1 MASNDVI
8 GALYYK
14 VVLDPRGFARGAATV
29 KSEQDLIARAI
40 KSSVSDFDKLQAEL
54 DAIGDRAV
62 KASEQERKILG
73 DYQKQ
78 IISQM
83 EGIVDKEKELEK
95 IAEENKRAEAEKEVL
110 ANLQKVL
117 DKKKEAKKI
126 AQDLA
131 DVQIAEEKRASK
143 EALKAEKHRIAEEKR
158 LEKELAE
165 YRRQRQGRRFEDLS
179 RYFTSFGR
187 FRVLLRRLGEGASN
201 VNGGLS
207 KMAGNLAQAA
217 GMSPAM
223 QGLARS
229 FGALGIK
236 ILAIGAAVTVFAKFM
251 SSAIMAAD
259 RFRRQQIKLMPL
271 LDNNADKTR
280 RFMDEVMSLAAR
292 TGFATDTMFG
302 LSEALINVGMSAER
316 AVSVGKLLAG
326 LSGGDEQRLKSI
338 AKAYTDVMM
347 KGRLMGQEAL
357 QFANAGIP
365 IYKAIAD
372 SLNVSAGEA
381 RKMMEE
387 GLISAE
393 QMAMALQQ
401 FGMTRNL
408 SQQLSENMKT
418 VSGQFARIKT
428 LVEQIMGLIGS
439 GKDTAFAQFL
449 KMIGDGLEM
458 FQQMQAAIGVI
469 YDALEK
475 LEEFNPFDPSTWGVL
490 KDTPWGSW
498 AMTEEERAKKQR
510 EEQKKTNEERAKAA
524 KAEEEARKLQEET
537 YKAASDAMRE
547 RARMSEQEREDMEK
561 RKEFEEWLAQQ
572 NVNEEQ
578 RNYLRLQW
586 EIYEAKKQYIEKQKE
601 QIELDRKAAE
611 DAVNKDAE
619 NRKRAMAQAKAG
631 AGPSFGAGS
640 TGEFQFLRDLILNR
654 REKNEELKIMRDQQ
668 AALDEIAQNTQ
679 DQLDALEDLQVGGET
694 TGVAGVG
701 GP

>member
-1 MASNDVI
+1 
-8 GALYYK
+8 
-14 VVLDPRGFARGAATV
+14 
-29 KSEQDLIARAI
+29 
-40 KSSVSDFDKLQAEL
+40 
-54 DAIGDRAV
+54 
-62 KASEQERKILG
+62 
-73 DYQKQ
+73 
-78 IISQM
+78 
-83 EGIVDKEKELEK
+83 
-95 IAEENKRAEAEKEVL
+95 
-110 ANLQKVL
+110 
-117 DKKKEAKKI
+117 
-126 AQDLA
+126 
-131 DVQIAEEKRASK
+131 
-143 EALKAEKHRIAEEKR
+143 
-158 LEKELAE
+158 
-165 YRRQRQGRRFEDLS
+165 
-179 RYFTSFGR
+179 
-187 FRVLLRRLGEGASN
+187 
-201 VNGGLS
+201 
-207 KMAGNLAQAA
+207 
-217 GMSPAM
+217 
-223 QGLARS
+223 
-229 FGALGIK
+229 
-236 ILAIGAAVTVFAKFM
+236 
-251 SSAIMAAD
+251 
-259 RFRRQQIKLMPL
+259 
-271 LDNNADKTR
+271 
-280 RFMDEVMSLAAR
+280 
-292 TGFATDTMFG
+292 MFG
-302 LSEALINVGMSAER
+302 LAEALINVGMSAER

-428 LVEQIMGLIGS
+428 LVEQIMGQIGS

-475 LEEFNPFDPSTWGVL
+475 LEEFNPFDPKTWGVL

-510 EEQKKTNEERAKAA
+510 EEQKKTNEERAKAG

-537 YKAASDAMRE
+537 YKAAADAMRE
-547 RARMSEQEREDMEK
+547 RARMSEREREDMEK

-578 RNYLRLQW
+578 KEYLRLQH
-586 EIYEAKKQYIEKQKE
+586 EIIKAKEDYIEKEKE
-601 QIELDRKAAE
+601 RIELERKAAE
-611 DAVNKDAE
+611 DAVKQDAE

-654 REKNEELKIMRDQQ
+654 REQNEELKIMKDQK

-679 DQLDALEDLQVGGET
+679 DQLDALDDLQVGGET
-694 TGVAGVG
+694 TGVVGVG

>member
-1 MASNDVI
+1 VASNDVI

-40 KSSVSDFDKLQAEL
+40 KSSVSDFAKLQAEL

-131 DVQIAEEKRASK
+131 DVQISEEKRASK
-143 EALKAEKHRIAEEKR
+143 EALKAEKHRIAEEKK
-158 LEKELAE
+158 LEKELAD
-165 YRRQRQGRRFEDLS
+165 YRRQRHARRFQDLS

-187 FRVLLRRLGEGASN
+187 FKVLLSRMPELIEG

-207 KMAGNLAQAA
+207 KMAGNLAMAA
-217 GMSPAM
+217 GLPLEF
-223 QGLARS
+223 QGLVRS
-229 FGALGIK
+229 LGAIGVP
-236 ILAIGAAVTVFAKFM
+236 ILAAGSALAVYIKFM
-251 SSAIMAAD
+251 TVAIKKAD
-259 RFRRQQIKLMPL
+259 EFRRQVIKLMPL
-271 LDNNADKTR
+271 MNDNAKATGEL
-280 RFMDEVMSLAAR
+280 MDNIMSLAAR
-292 TGFATDTMFG
+292 TGFATETMFN
-302 LSEALINVGMSAER
+302 LSEALLNLGMTARQALGVGE
-316 AVSVGKLLAG
+316 LLAG
-326 LSGGDEQRLKSI
+326 LAGGDEQRLKSI
-338 AKAYTDVMM
+338 AKAYSDVMM

-365 IYKAIAD
+365 IYKALAE
-372 SLNVSAGEA
+372 SMGRTTAEV
-381 RKMMEE
+381 RQMMED

-393 QMAMALQQ
+393 EMGKALAS
-401 FGMTRNL
+401 FGL
-408 SQQLSENMKT
+408 SRDVSGQLAENMRT
-418 VSGQFARIKT
+418 VSGQISRILT
-428 LVEQIMGLIGS
+428 LIDQMFIKIGL
-439 GKDTAFAQFL
+439 GKDTELAAWL
-449 KMIGDGLEM
+449 KSFGDAIEYIGQINLGIELLGTNI
-458 FQQMQAAIGVI
+458 FTYLTNPMQAFLDMVAHGINSMS
-469 YDALEK
+469 K
-475 LEEFNPFDPSTWGVL
+475 LRDDDREAEMMAEL
-490 KDTPWGSW
+490 K
-498 AMTEEERAKKQR
+498 AK
-510 EEQKKTNEERAKAA
+510 EEQA
-524 KAEEEARKLQEET
+524 KAER
-537 YKAASDAMRE
+537 DAMQAQE
-547 RARMSEQEREDMEK
+547 DAFKTAQKQMNDQARMSEQERENMEK

-578 RNYLRLQW
+578 KEYLRLQY
-586 EIYEAKKQYIEKQKE
+586 EIIKAKEDYIEKEKE
-601 QIELDRKAAE
+601 RIELERKAAE
-611 DAVNKDAE
+611 DAVKQDAE

-654 REKNEELKIMRDQQ
+654 REKNEELKIMKDQK

-679 DQLDALEDLQVGGET
+679 DQLDALDDLQVGGET
-694 TGVAGVG
+694 TGVVGVG

>member
-40 KSSVSDFDKLQAEL
+40 KSSVSDFAKLQAEL

-131 DVQIAEEKRASK
+131 DVQVAEANRAAK
-143 EALKAEKHRIAEEKR
+143 EALKAEKQRIAEEKK

-187 FRVLLRRLGEGASN
+187 FRVLLSRLGQEASN

-217 GMSPAM
+217 GMSPAI

-236 ILAIGAAVTVFAKFM
+236 ILAIGAAVTAFAKFM

-259 RFRRQQIKLMPL
+259 RFRQQQIKLMPL
-271 LDNNADKTR
+271 LGNNAEKTR

-302 LSEALINVGMSAER
+302 LAEALINVGMSAER

-372 SLNVSAGEA
+372 SLDVSAGEA
-381 RKMMEE
+381 RRMMEE

-428 LVEQIMGLIGS
+428 LVEQIMGQIGS

-469 YDALEK
+469 YDALER

-498 AMTEEERAKKQR
+498 AMTEEERSKKQR

-524 KAEEEARKLQEET
+524 RDEEEARKLQEET
-537 YKAASDAMRE
+537 YRAAADAMRE
-547 RARMSEQEREDMEK
+547 RARMSEQERENM
-561 RKEFEEWLAQQ
+561 
-572 NVNEEQ
+572 
-578 RNYLRLQW
+578 
-586 EIYEAKKQYIEKQKE
+586 EKQKE
-601 QIELDRKAAE
+601 FQEWLSTLNIDEEQRSQLENLNAQLTTQQQYVETMRERIELEREAAE
-611 DAVNKDAE
+611 AQVNEEAE
-619 NRKRAMAQAKAG
+619 TRKRAMSQARAG

-640 TGEFQFLRDLILNR
+640 TGEFQFLRDMILNR
-654 REKNEELKIMRDQQ
+654 RERNEELKIMRDQ
-668 AALDEIAQNTQ
+668 AASLDAIEANTQ
-679 DQLDALEDLQVGGET
+679 AQLDALQSESETFVGP
-694 TGVAGVG
+694 VQPVDSF
-701 GP
+701 